1 LTAVFPSRALAVLT
15 GLRIGYVATVRP
27 DGRLSVVPVG
37 VVREGEVLKISAP
50 TSTYK
55 VRNLQR
61 DPRITVCVPDP
72 ERPTEYV
79 EVRGVAELADDTDR
93 AFIDGI
99 ARQYMGVDEYP
110 HEPRSQART
119 TITVHPEQVSVPQ
132 VQGSRN
138 ETENRP

>member
-1 LTAVFPSRALAVLT
+1 MFSSRALAVLT

-37 VVREGEVLKISAP
+37 VVRDGEVLKISAP

-79 EVRGVAELADDTDR
+79 EIRGLAELADDTDR

-99 ARQYMGVDEYP
+99 ARQYMNVDEYP
-110 HEPRSQART
+110 HEPRSHPRT
-119 TITVHPEQVSVPQ
+119 VITVHPEQISVPR
-132 VQGSRN
+132 VQGSS
-138 ETENRP
+138 E